1 MGLESESRAVCAQLF
16 RLLKEERERLGLS
29 KYAVAA
35 KTGLSQ
41 QTLGYLERGM
51 TSPSFD
57 TVYRMARALNVE
69 VGELVRRA
77 EKQAKVKT
85 SRAKK

>member
-1 MGLESESRAVCAQLF
+1 MCAQLF

-35 KTGLSQ
+35 RTGLSQ

-57 TVYRMARALNVE
+57 TIYRMSRALSVDL
-69 VGELVRRA
+69 GEFIRIA
-77 EKQAKVKT
+77 EKQAKVRPT
-85 SRAKK
+85 PAEG